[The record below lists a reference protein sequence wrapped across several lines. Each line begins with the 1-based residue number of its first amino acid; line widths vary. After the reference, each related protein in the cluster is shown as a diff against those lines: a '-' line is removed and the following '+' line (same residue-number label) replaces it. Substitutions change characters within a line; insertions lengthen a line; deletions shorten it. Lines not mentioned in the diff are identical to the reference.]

1 MSTQNSS
8 HIGSYAHLHFLV
20 LIWGIT
26 AVLGKLISIPAME
39 VVFYRT
45 FFAFI
50 VLYFIVKFR
59 KSPLAIGKRNFYAI
73 FGTGSIIAS
82 HWILFFLA
90 ARVSNVS
97 ICLAGMATTS
107 IWTSILEP
115 IMLKR
120 KIKMYEPIL
129 GLIALVGISVV
140 FRSVIDQYIGF
151 LIAVF
156 SAMLSSIFT
165 IINGQLVKKSDHYVI
180 SFYQMLGACIC
191 TLIFMLIY
199 SYGISGNSIQ
209 WDMTQSDLIYLSVL
223 SLICTVYAYSASIKL
238 MHKLSAFAINLTI
251 NLEPVYGIILAV
263 LIFGNSEYM
272 GTSFYWGTLIILISV
287 LLYPIFSYF
296 ERKRNSIV
304 FTQGSE

>member
-1 MSTQNSS
+1 
-8 HIGSYAHLHFLV
+8 
-20 LIWGIT
+20 
-26 AVLGKLISIPAME
+26 
-39 VVFYRT
+39 
-45 FFAFI
+45 
-50 VLYFIVKFR
+50 
-59 KSPLAIGKRNFYAI
+59 
-73 FGTGSIIAS
+73 
-82 HWILFFLA
+82 
-90 ARVSNVS
+90 
-97 ICLAGMATTS
+97 
-107 IWTSILEP
+107 
-115 IMLKR
+115 
-120 KIKMYEPIL
+120 
-129 GLIALVGISVV
+129 
-140 FRSVIDQYIGF
+140 
-151 LIAVF
+151 
-156 SAMLSSIFT
+156 
-165 IINGQLVKKSDHYVI
+165 VI